1 MERLPAGHCLSEAEP
16 GPWSTDS
23 KPRALVLTP
32 GFLSRA
38 GETHSQLEPQLKF
51 PVISKEINGRAGFMC
66 RQEKGRQEQAAQI
79 IHNLPADLYKPL
91 GPTLHPHL

>member
-38 GETHSQLEPQLKF
+38 GETPQ
-51 PVISKEINGRAGFMC
+51 PVGATAEVPCHFKRDKRKSWFYVQTGKGEARASC
-66 RQEKGRQEQAAQI
+66 TNYTQSAC
-79 IHNLPADLYKPL
+79 
-91 GPTLHPHL
+91 